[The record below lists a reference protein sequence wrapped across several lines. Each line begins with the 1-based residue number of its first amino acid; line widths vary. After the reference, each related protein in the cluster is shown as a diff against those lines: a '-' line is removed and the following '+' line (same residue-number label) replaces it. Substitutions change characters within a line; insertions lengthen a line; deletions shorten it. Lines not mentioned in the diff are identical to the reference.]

1 MTGSGAGDLLLGD
14 FRPVSSARVAVNLV
28 DRPALAVVDAH
39 NHLGRWLTEG
49 GGWMAPDV
57 GQLLET
63 MDACDVLSIINLDGR
78 WGSELDENLER
89 YDLAHPG
96 RFHTFAH
103 LDWRVLARDGD
114 PSAALVAQVEAAA
127 DQGAK
132 GLKVWKDLG
141 LTVRDGT
148 DELVMPDDPR
158 LHDAFVRAGELGLP
172 VLIHTADPLAFFQP
186 LDENNERIEE
196 LAKHPDWW
204 FGGPGLPGFD
214 ELLGSMA
221 HLIESCPGTQFVG
234 AHVGGAAEDLS
245 LVARLLDRLPNLSV
259 DLGGRMAEL
268 GRQPRAAAKLIS
280 QYCDRVLFGTD
291 AFPVGPEDYR
301 HWYRFLETDDE
312 CFDYAPEAE
321 IPPQGRWQV
330 SALNLPADV
339 LPKLY
344 SGNANRLLRTPAH

>member
-1 MTGSGAGDLLLGD
+1 MTDSGLGDLLLED
-14 FRPVSSARVAVNLV
+14 FRPRSSARVDVTLL
-28 DRPALAVVDAH
+28 DRPALPVIDAH
-39 NHLGRWLTEG
+39 NHLGRWLSG
-49 GGWMAPDV
+49 DGGWMAPDV
-57 GQLLET
+57 GQLLAT
-63 MDACDVLSIINLDGR
+63 MDACDVTSIVNLDGR
-78 WGSELDENLER
+78 WGTELAENLER

-103 LDWRVLARDGD
+103 LDWRVLSKDGD
-114 PSAALVAQVEAAA
+114 ASAALVAQVEAAA
-127 DQGAK
+127 DHGAK
-132 GLKVWKDLG
+132 GFKVWKDLG
-141 LTVRDGT
+141 LTVRDGQGS
-148 DELVMPDDPR
+148 LVMPDDPR
-158 LHDAFVRAGELGLP
+158 LHDALVRVGQLGLP

-186 LDENNERIEE
+186 LDEHNERIEE

-204 FGGPGLPGFD
+204 FGDPGLPGFD

-221 HLIESCPGTQFVG
+221 SLIESCPGTQFVG
-234 AHVGGAAEDLS
+234 AHVGGAAEDLG

-268 GRQPRAAAKLIS
+268 GRQPRAAAKLIM
-280 QYCDRVLFGTD
+280 QYSDRVLFGTD
-291 AFPVGPEDYR
+291 AFPIGPEDYR

-330 SALNLPADV
+330 SALDLPAEI

-344 SGNANRLLRTPAH
+344 SGNASRLLNIPTP

>member
-1 MTGSGAGDLLLGD
+1 
-14 FRPVSSARVAVNLV
+14 
-28 DRPALAVVDAH
+28 
-39 NHLGRWLTEG
+39 
-49 GGWMAPDV
+49 
-57 GQLLET
+57 
-63 MDACDVLSIINLDGR
+63 
-78 WGSELDENLER
+78 
-89 YDLAHPG
+89 
-96 RFHTFAH
+96 
-103 LDWRVLARDGD
+103 
-114 PSAALVAQVEAAA
+114 
-127 DQGAK
+127 
-132 GLKVWKDLG
+132 
-141 LTVRDGT
+141 
-148 DELVMPDDPR
+148 MPDDPR

-221 HLIESCPGTQFVG
+221 HVIESCPGTQFVG
-234 AHVGGAAEDLS
+234 AHVGGAAEDLG

-268 GRQPRAAAKLIS
+268 GRQPRAAAKLIT
-280 QYCDRVLFGTD
+280 QYPDRVLFGTD

-321 IPPQGRWQV
+321 TPPQGRWQV

>member
-1 MTGSGAGDLLLGD
+1 MTESGIGGLLLED
-14 FRPVSSARVAVNLV
+14 FRPFSSARVEVTLL
-28 DRPALAVVDAH
+28 DRPAVPVIDAH
-39 NHLGRWLTEG
+39 NHLGRWLCG
-49 GGWMAPDV
+49 DGGWMAPDV
-57 GQLLET
+57 GQLLAA
-63 MDACDVLSIINLDGR
+63 MDACDVISIVNLDGR
-78 WGSELDENLER
+78 WGTELAENLER

-103 LDWRVLARDGD
+103 LDWRVLSEDGD
-114 PSAALVAQVEAAA
+114 ASTALVAQVEVAA

-141 LTVRDGT
+141 LSVRDGQGS
-148 DELVMPDDPR
+148 LVMPDDPR
-158 LHDAFVRAGELGLP
+158 LHDALVRAGQLGLP

-186 LDENNERIEE
+186 LDEHNERIEE

-204 FGGPGLPGFD
+204 FGDPGLPGFD

-221 HLIESCPGTQFVG
+221 SLIESCPGTQFVG
-234 AHVGGAAEDLS
+234 AHVGGAAEDLG

-268 GRQPRAAAKLIS
+268 GRQPRAAAKLIKR
-280 QYCDRVLFGTD
+280 YPDRVLFGTD

-321 IPPQGRWQV
+321 VPPQGRWQV
-330 SALNLPADV
+330 SALNLPTEI

-344 SGNANRLLRTPAH
+344 SGNTSRLLNIPTS